1 MGKWANEMGI
11 RELLEATE
19 RRRECLP
26 DPIARRQG
34 QRRSASTRQALA
46 IVCMPH
52 RAHQSA
58 GSTLA
63 PPLILF
69 AMLFTRR
76 ATVVSVCHMA
86 TVLCPSIRVNA
97 AGWAIKES

>member
-1 MGKWANEMGI
+1 MRTTWASGKSWKLRSEG
-11 RELLEATE
+11 
-19 RRRECLP
+19 ECLP
-26 DPIARRQG
+26 GPIARRQG
-34 QRRSASTRQALA
+34 QRRSASTLQALA
-46 IVCMPH
+46 IVCMTH
-52 RAHQSA
+52 GAHQSA

>member
-1 MGKWANEMGI
+1 VRTKWASGKSWKLRSEG
-11 RELLEATE
+11 ESA
-19 RRRECLP
+19 CLA
-26 DPIARRQG
+26 PIARRQG
-34 QRRSASTRQALA
+34 QRRSASTLQALA
-46 IVCMPH
+46 IVCMTH
-52 RAHQSA
+52 GAHQSA

-76 ATVVSVCHMA
+76 ATIVSVCRMA
-86 TVLCPSIRVNA
+86 TALCPSIRVNA